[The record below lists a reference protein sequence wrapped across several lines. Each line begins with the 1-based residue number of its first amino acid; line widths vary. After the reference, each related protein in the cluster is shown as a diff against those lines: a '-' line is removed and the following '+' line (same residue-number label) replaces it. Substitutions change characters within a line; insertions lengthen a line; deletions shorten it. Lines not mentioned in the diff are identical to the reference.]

1 MASSQRKEPT
11 DFAPY
16 CPLGDLCAK
25 KNSRLGWFKS
35 RLEAKE
41 KAIHHLLHSEYHR
54 DDMTEEKAEA
64 LWEKSGYIDVWPD
77 PQAANKRRKVADA
90 ADPPAV
96 PSESSRRHHIP
107 EPRQRPRAALA
118 DSGQGD
124 FDHDAAAASYGPH
137 SSAMAEQLAIAE
149 NQVAFISCNITK
161 AVEHISKSIQANQT
175 AARMAR
181 SAAVAFDTEAHT
193 LQTALDHLQMI
204 YGTPQQ

>member
-1 MASSQRKEPT
+1 MASAQRKEPT

-16 CPLGDLCAK
+16 CPIGAECTK

-35 RLEAKE
+35 RQEAKE

-64 LWEKSGYIDVWPD
+64 LWERLGYMDVWPD
-77 PQAANKRRKVADA
+77 PEQANKKRKAE
-90 ADPPAV
+90 PAI
-96 PSESSRRHHIP
+96 PSESSRRQP
-107 EPRQRPRAALA
+107 AEPRQRPRAALT
-118 DSGQGD
+118 DWGQGED
-124 FDHDAAAASYGPH
+124 YDAAAHSPAQSS
-137 SSAMAEQLAIAE
+137 SSAMAQQLAIAE

-193 LQTALDHLQMI
+193 LQTALDNLQMI